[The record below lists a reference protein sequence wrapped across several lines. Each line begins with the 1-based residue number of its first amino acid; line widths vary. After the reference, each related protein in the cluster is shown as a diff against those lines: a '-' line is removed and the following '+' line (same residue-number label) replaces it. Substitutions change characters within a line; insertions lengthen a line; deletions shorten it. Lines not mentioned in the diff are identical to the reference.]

1 MLDGITIISS
11 SQVVTDTMLNLVVA
25 YGCFLFIMI
34 MCICVGI
41 WRYFV
46 DKIPFKRAK
55 IWIFVGLA
63 AGLLIGCLIGKF
75 VMPEPTEYTTV
86 LKVQLDDSITIGD
99 LREHYI
105 INRQDGNYYY
115 LESIKE
121 EE

>member
-1 MLDGITIISS
+1 MLDGITVISS

-46 DKIPFKRAK
+46 DKVPFKRAK
-55 IWIFVGLA
+55 VWIFIGIA
-63 AGLLIGCLIGKF
+63 AGLLIGCLIGLF
-75 VMPEPTEYTTV
+75 VMPEPTEYITV
-86 LKVQLDDSITIGD
+86 LKVQLDDSVTIGD
-99 LREHYI
+99 LKEYYI
-105 INRQDGNYYY
+105 INKQDGNYYY